1 MDNNKGRAKAR
12 RPGFG
17 DGASATMI
25 TMDPTDH
32 PFDDVRDLIMRPAEC
47 DPSAGER
54 VKEALLGMG
63 REGDFGQLGES
74 AVWLAEWQ
82 KRYPPRLEKPTLAMF
97 AGAHGLLSEGVSLSK
112 DNDTKGQVDA
122 LKSGAAPLSA
132 ICALAEANVRVF
144 ELAIEKPTGNIA
156 LEPAMSEKECVATI
170 AYGFEALEG
179 EPDLLALGVIGAGIG
194 TAAAAVACA
203 LYGGSPDYWVRPGS
217 GTPSDMTSKRADLV
231 TEALSLNRGHI
242 EDPLEALARLGG
254 REMAA
259 CVGAIIAA
267 RLQGVPVV
275 LDGFATTIAA
285 GVVHAF
291 SHEAISHVR
300 AAHATGRPAHQAALE
315 RLDLKPMVEFNFQT
329 GGGLGAATSIG
340 ILRTA
345 CAPFLAKPST

>member
-1 MDNNKGRAKAR
+1 ME
-12 RPGFG
+12 
-17 DGASATMI
+17 
-25 TMDPTDH
+25 PTDR
-32 PFDDVRDLIMRPAEC
+32 PFDDVRDLIKRPAER
-47 DPSAGER
+47 DVEAGNR
-54 VKEALLGMG
+54 VHEALLEMG

-74 AVWLAEWQ
+74 AIWLAQWQ

-97 AGAHGLLSEGVSLSK
+97 AGAHGLLSEGVSLSR
-112 DNDTKGQVDA
+112 DDDTMNQVEA
-122 LKSGAAPLSA
+122 LKTGAAPLSA

-144 ELAIEKPTGNIA
+144 ELAIEKPTTNIA
-156 LEPAMSEKECVATI
+156 IGPAMSEKECVATI

-203 LYGGSPDYWVRPGS
+203 LYGGSPDYWVRPGT
-217 GTPSDMTSKRADLV
+217 GTPSDMTRKRADLV
-231 TEALSLNRGHI
+231 SEALSLNRGHI
-242 EDPLEALARLGG
+242 EDPLQALARLGG
-254 REMAA
+254 REIAA

-267 RLQGVPVV
+267 RLQGVPVI

-285 GVVHAF
+285 GVVHAV
-291 SHEAISHVR
+291 SHNAIAHVQ

-315 RLDLKPMVEFNFQT
+315 RLDLRPMVEFDFQT

-345 CAPFLAKPST
+345 CAPFLATPV